1 MSLVLQ
7 VAIVHL
13 HSSLVGNVAIHHL
26 FELMSSCI
34 SEQWRNWA
42 VLMLDMSYI
51 RIRLSYISE
60 RRDSMSYTMSL
71 VRQLNLLSMW
81 ATLTYSHDF
90 YQCHATC
97 ILSMPPCSI
106 SCDYINFS
114 HYIPLGSI
122 SCQFWPCHATYMD
135 LWTCRRTRRWRRKWT
150 RKWPRKWARLILL
163 MYELVWTLHLLY
175 GHCTCWIMHETYI
188 MRLVWTLFLL
198 DHETYMDLYVVWSW
212 NALYVVSGI
221 YLVYVCSNGIYIC
234 LYAGNNANINK
245 TKNLA
250 PPLPCATCS
259 PGNMLASWQVL
270 CRAGFRS

>member
-13 HSSLVGNVAIHHL
+13 HWSLVGNVAIHHL
-26 FELMSSCI
+26 LKLMSSCI

-51 RIRLSYISE
+51 RIRMSYISE

-188 MRLVWTLFLL
+188 MRLFGLCSCWIMRLIWIYMLFGLEML
-198 DHETYMDLYVVWSW
+198 YMW
-212 NALYVVSGI
+212 
-221 YLVYVCSNGIYIC
+221 YLEYIWYMSVQMVYIFVCMQEIMQI
-234 LYAGNNANINK
+234 
-245 TKNLA
+245 
-250 PPLPCATCS
+250 
-259 PGNMLASWQVL
+259 
-270 CRAGFRS
+270 